1 MVNSFN
7 MGKQKRKLADISWD
21 FFFFYNE
28 GSYWSIQRFIIL
40 QGEAVKSRPQV
51 RLALSMMAII
61 LFQFS
66 IVREVS

>member
-1 MVNSFN
+1 
-7 MGKQKRKLADISWD
+7 MG